1 MDTAYERERYTNS
14 PLVEVIFQLRFPTIL
29 AINSK
34 SPVDF
39 QERIREQYPFYTE
52 QTENQDEFL
61 INPQQGAQ
69 IHRKSNNKNHNFIS
83 ADRKYKVN
91 LTPSFISISTME
103 YTQWEDFR
111 SHIEFVIPIFEE
123 IYKPAFY
130 IREGLRYVDL
140 IIREDLGL
148 EGVPWTKLIR
158 PHLLGMMTSE
168 HEAGTKAYMSQIEY
182 ETGIERVLSR
192 ANLELVHVNDKKEL
206 AFLIDCDY
214 YSIEITQLVEMLGV
228 AENLHNASSNFI
240 RSSIS
245 EKLRQ
250 AMGPVEIKQ

>member
-1 MDTAYERERYTNS
+1 MRSFIMDTAYERERYTNS

-83 ADRKYKVN
+83 ADRKYKFN

-111 SHIEFVIPIFEE
+111 RHIEFAMPF
-123 IYKPAFY
+123 
-130 IREGLRYVDL
+130 RY
-140 IIREDLGL
+140 
-148 EGVPWTKLIR
+148 T
-158 PHLLGMMTSE
+158 E
-168 HEAGTKAYMSQIEY
+168 H
-182 ETGIERVLSR
+182 
-192 ANLELVHVNDKKEL
+192 
-206 AFLIDCDY
+206 
-214 YSIEITQLVEMLGV
+214 
-228 AENLHNASSNFI
+228 
-240 RSSIS
+240 
-245 EKLRQ
+245 
-250 AMGPVEIKQ
+250 